1 MKLEMIPPPLP
12 KGRAFTVEDEEL
24 YPLTRAYPVATEQ
37 PPPLPGL
44 RAGIMAR
51 VETTFIVREEWLS
64 PITGKVLKSE
74 TITAQD
80 SPVELASPQ
89 FDPDIALRIKRVAD
103 K

>member
-24 YPLTRAYPVATEQ
+24 YPRTRAYPVATEQ

-64 PITGKVLKSE
+64 PITRAEWVHATKRPPRRARK
-74 TITAQD
+74 AR
-80 SPVELASPQ
+80 LAKAS
-89 FDPDIALRIKRVAD
+89 
-103 K
+103 